1 MVSDEISGPIL
12 KVMLARQLL
21 TETEETLILLQC
33 EKTMRPFLTIH
44 HPGSAKAYY
53 ASGSWTADTFYG
65 LLSRHALNRPD
76 SVALQDGRRSLTW
89 AELRHWVDGVA
100 ADLREYGL
108 VGGDRVSIWMSN
120 RVETV
125 VMFLACAREGLAC
138 NPSLHKTYT
147 CAEIGE
153 LLTSLSARAFLTEAG
168 WGADRNKSDLDAV
181 LVRIPSLKVVYT
193 PEGFPAPA
201 VNSTPPCTDPDKVAY
216 LAFTSGTT
224 GSPKCVMHSDNT
236 LLANARDLVR
246 DWKQGPN
253 TVMLSLS
260 PLSHHIAWVGIAQWL
275 VTGSRFVTDDPPPG
289 RSRQDWIVESGA
301 TYLLGVPTHAMD
313 ILTEQR
319 KTGCTSLGN
328 VSVFYMA
335 GAPIPPSVAGA
346 FLEQGVKPQ
355 NVYGMTENS
364 SHQYTHPD
372 DPVETI
378 VETCGRGGRAYE
390 VRLFHPDDPDR
401 EVGPGEVGQ
410 IGGRGAALML
420 GYFNNQAATESSFN
434 STGWFMSG
442 DLGIADQAG
451 NLRIEGRL
459 KDLIIRGGHNI
470 HPSHIEAIALRNSA
484 AGRVAAFPV
493 PDDRLG
499 ERVCIAVSGAIDPV
513 ELLEHLRR
521 EGLSKYDMPEYFVR
535 VTEFPLTASGKIL
548 KRELVLQVRRGEL
561 QPQPIRELPA
571 AKTA

>member
-1 MVSDEISGPIL
+1 
-12 KVMLARQLL
+12 
-21 TETEETLILLQC
+21 
-33 EKTMRPFLTIH
+33 MRPFLTIH
-44 HPGSAKAYY
+44 HPASAKAYY
-53 ASGSWTADTFYG
+53 ASGLWNEDTFYG
-65 LLSRHALNRPD
+65 LLSRHALSRPN
-76 SVALQDGRRSLTW
+76 SIALRDGRRSLTW
-89 AELRHWVDGVA
+89 AELGHWVDGVA

-120 RVETV
+120 RVEAV

-138 NPSLHKTYT
+138 NPSLHKTFT

-193 PEGFPAPA
+193 PEAFPSPA
-201 VNSTPPCTDPDKVAY
+201 ANSTSPCTDPDKVAY

-246 DWKQGPN
+246 DWKQGPD

-275 VTGSRFVTDDPPPG
+275 VSGGRFVTDDPPPG
-289 RSRQDWIVESGA
+289 KSRQDWIIESEA

-313 ILTEQR
+313 ILAQQK
-319 KTGCTSLGN
+319 KTGLTGLGN
-328 VSVFYMA
+328 AKVFYMA
-335 GAPIPPSVAGA
+335 GAPIPSSVASA

-378 VETCGRGGRAYE
+378 VETCGRGGRSYE
-390 VRLFHPDDPDR
+390 VRLFDPNDRDR
-401 EVGPGEVGQ
+401 EVEPGQVGE

-420 GYFNNQAATESSFN
+420 GYFNNQTATEGSFN
-434 STGWFMSG
+434 SAGWFMSG

-470 HPSHIEAIALRNSA
+470 HPSHIEAIAVRNSA
-484 AGRVAAFPV
+484 AGSVAAFPI

-499 ERVCIAVSGAIDPV
+499 ERVCIAVSGTIDPL
-513 ELLEHLRR
+513 ELLEHLRS

-535 VTEFPLTASGKIL
+535 VTEFPTTASGKIL
-548 KRELVLQVRRGEL
+548 KRELILQVRRGEI
-561 QPQPIRELPA
+561 QPQPLREPTA
-571 AKTA
+571 AKVP

>member
-1 MVSDEISGPIL
+1 
-12 KVMLARQLL
+12 
-21 TETEETLILLQC
+21 
-33 EKTMRPFLTIH
+33 MRPFLTIH

-289 RSRQDWIVESGA
+289 KSRQDWIVESGA

>member
-1 MVSDEISGPIL
+1 
-12 KVMLARQLL
+12 
-21 TETEETLILLQC
+21 
-33 EKTMRPFLTIH
+33 MRPFLTIH
-44 HPGSAKAYY
+44 HPTSAKAYY
-53 ASGSWTADTFYG
+53 SSGSWDEDTFYG
-65 LLSRHALNRPD
+65 LLSRHALSRPD
-76 SVALQDGRRSLTW
+76 SIALRDGRRSLTW

-100 ADLREYGL
+100 ANLREYGL

-120 RVETV
+120 RVEAV

-138 NPSLHKTYT
+138 NPSLHKTFT

-193 PEGFPAPA
+193 PEAFPSPA
-201 VNSTPPCTDPDKVAY
+201 ANSTSPCTDPDKVAY

-246 DWKQGPN
+246 DWKQGPE

-275 VTGSRFVTDDPPPG
+275 VTGGRFVTDDPPLG
-289 RSRQDWIVESGA
+289 KSRQDWIIESDA

-313 ILTEQR
+313 ILAEQR
-319 KTGCTSLGN
+319 RTGSSSLGKAK
-328 VSVFYMA
+328 VFYMA
-335 GAPIPPSVAGA
+335 GAPIPSSVASA
-346 FLEQGVKPQ
+346 FLQQGVKPQ

-372 DPVETI
+372 DPVKTI
-378 VETCGRGGRAYE
+378 VGTCGRGGRSYE
-390 VRLFHPDDPDR
+390 VRLFDPNDRDR
-401 EVGPGEVGQ
+401 EVERGQVGE

-420 GYFNNQAATESSFN
+420 GYFNNQAATEGSFN
-434 STGWFMSG
+434 SAGWFMSG
-442 DLGIADQAG
+442 DLGIVDQAG

-470 HPSHIEAIALRNSA
+470 HPSHIEAIAVRHSA
-484 AGRVAAFPV
+484 AGSVAAFPI

-499 ERVCIAVSGAIDPV
+499 ERVCIAVSGTIDPLD
-513 ELLEHLRR
+513 LLEHLRS

-535 VTEFPLTASGKIL
+535 VTEFPTTASGKIL
-548 KRELVLQVRRGEL
+548 KRELVLQVKRGEI
-561 QPQPIRELPA
+561 QPQPLREPTA
-571 AKTA
+571 AKVL